1 MKIAIANDHA
11 GVEYKNSIVKM
22 LEENGH
28 EVINF
33 GTDSN
38 ASCDYPDYAQ
48 KVARAV
54 QQNTVERGI
63 LVCGTGIG
71 MSICANRFKG
81 VRASVC
87 DNILTAKMT
96 RRHNDSNV
104 LCMGARIIGIDLM
117 LAIADEYF
125 STPFDEEEIADKH
138 TRRINKIK
146 VSCS

>member
-71 MSICANRFKG
+71 MSIAANKFKG
-81 VRASVC
+81 IRASLC
-87 DNILTAKMT
+87 ADEFSAEMT
-96 RRHNDSNV
+96 RLHNDSNV
-104 LCMGARIIGIDLM
+104 LCLGARTLGIEVALR
-117 LAIADEYF
+117 IVKKYI
-125 STPFDEEEIADKH
+125 STTEFLGGNHA
-138 TRRINKIK
+138 RRISKFNDVK
-146 VSCS
+146 